1 MSASLLRNFIKTKN
15 LLTMRPVVI
24 LVLAIFGLVVAF
36 SGCNSYNR
44 FVTKD
49 TAVEQAW
56 GNVQSAYQRRADL
69 VPNLVETV
77 KGAAN
82 FEQST
87 LAGIAEARAKATSIQ
102 VDPTNLTP
110 EKLAEFQN
118 AQSGLSQA
126 IGRLLMVTENY
137 PDLKATAAFQE
148 LQSQL
153 EGTENRIK
161 VERDKFN
168 EAVADYNTSV
178 RKFPA
183 TFWAGIFGFER
194 KGQFEADQAAQNAPK
209 VDFNSGK

>member
-1 MSASLLRNFIKTKN
+1 
-15 LLTMRPVVI
+15 MRPVVI
-24 LVLAIFGLVVAF
+24 LVLVVVGLIAAF
-36 SGCNSYNR
+36 SGCSSYNG
-44 FVTKD
+44 FVNKD

-69 VPNLVETV
+69 VPNLVNTV

-87 LAGIAEARAKATSIQ
+87 LTGVAEARAKATSIQ

-137 PDLKATAAFQE
+137 PELRATEAFKE

-161 VERDKFN
+161 VERDKYN
-168 EAVADYNTSV
+168 ATVADYNNSV
-178 RKFPA
+178 RRFPA
-183 TFWAGIFGFER
+183 NFWAGIFGFER
-194 KGQFEADQAAQNAPK
+194 KTPFEADQSAQNAPK
-209 VDFNSGK
+209 VEF

>member
-1 MSASLLRNFIKTKN
+1 MK
-15 LLTMRPVVI
+15 PVVI
-24 LVLAIFGLVVAF
+24 LGIVIVGLIAAF
-36 SGCNSYNR
+36 SGCNSYNG
-44 FVTKD
+44 FVNKD

-87 LAGIAEARAKATSIQ
+87 LTGVAEARAKATSIQ

-110 EKLAEFQN
+110 EKMAEFQQ

-126 IGRLLMVTENY
+126 LGKLLMITENY
-137 PDLKATAAFQE
+137 PELRATESFKE

-168 EAVADYNTSV
+168 GTVAEYNNSV
-178 RKFPA
+178 RRFPA
-183 TFWAGIFGFER
+183 NFWAGIFGFDR
-194 KGQFEADQAAQNAPK
+194 KTPFEADQGAQNAPK
-209 VDFNSGK
+209 VQF